1 MAKNDPFALHLEDE
15 PSSEGACIWMQK
27 HEDGYQRDQSV
38 FGDGI
43 SIEDT
48 MGVLVRY
55 KNKAILTYSLNAY
68 LPWEGFNVAFNGSK
82 GRIEVKVVE
91 QSYVNSGGDK
101 ALEGAVSAQT
111 INVFP
116 MFGDP
121 YDVQIEEGRGGHG
134 GGDPI
139 LLNDLFGAPTTTR

>member
-1 MAKNDPFALHLEDE
+1 KGMYLDAEA
-15 PSSEGACIWMQK
+15 
-27 HEDGYQRDQSV
+27 EDGYQRDQSV

-48 MGVLVRY
+48 MGVLVEY

-68 LPWEGFNVAFNGSK
+68 LPWEGFNVVFNGSK

-91 QSYVNSGGDK
+91 QSYINSGGDK
-101 ALEGAVSAQT
+101 ALEGAVVGKT

-121 YDVQIEEGRGGHG
+121 YTVQIEEGEGGHNRKSTR
-134 GGDPI
+134 
-139 LLNDLFGAPTTTR
+139 LNSSHVKISYAVFCLKKKKQMRFKA